1 MGRRADMQTEGSW
14 LVPGLPVVTRVPL
27 SGSEGEPETAFTGG
41 PDSEPPQVWISR
53 LKDTWLQKSVKLL

>member
-1 MGRRADMQTEGSW
+1 MGRRADVQMEGSW
-14 LVPGLPVVTRVPL
+14 LVPGLPVVTRVPP

-41 PDSEPPQVWISR
+41 SDSEPPQVWISR